1 VRILARLLLAGVL
14 QMRGDSS
21 EAYATIYGGFEEEK
35 TQSDTFKATLVMT
48 VCFAYW
54 LDADLQGMARAAS
67 QCIALSQQSD
77 IPHILN
83 YGHYHLGCVCY
94 QRNDLAAAEEHFTTP
109 VQQPYLNY
117 GRCYAHSACGLAL
130 VHQVQ
135 GRPDK
140 AQAVMESA
148 LAFMLE
154 TGNTTLM
161 PVLQAFQAQIALMQ
175 GQIAMAGQW
184 AAQLDPGPPLAPMV
198 DLFSPH
204 LILVK
209 VWLAQDTPASR
220 QRAADLLERSRE
232 FVEATHNTRFLIEVL
247 ALQAVLQERQGDRQT
262 ALELL
267 GQAVALAEPG
277 GFVRLFVDLGPPMA
291 SLLERLRWQGG
302 ARGSLAVAYIT
313 NILTAFE
320 TKAGGRTMD
329 VTSSSALVESL
340 TPRELDVLAL
350 LGRRLSNKEIAA
362 ELVISPETVKTHAL
376 NIYRKLDVRNRRHA
390 VTRARELGLLSPNV
404 V

>member
-1 VRILARLLLAGVL
+1 
-14 QMRGDSS
+14 
-21 EAYATIYGGFEEEK
+21 
-35 TQSDTFKATLVMT
+35 
-48 VCFAYW
+48 
-54 LDADLQGMARAAS
+54 
-67 QCIALSQQSD
+67 
-77 IPHILN
+77 
-83 YGHYHLGCVCY
+83 
-94 QRNDLAAAEEHFTTP
+94 
-109 VQQPYLNY
+109 
-117 GRCYAHSACGLAL
+117 
-130 VHQVQ
+130 
-135 GRPDK
+135 
-140 AQAVMESA
+140 
-148 LAFMLE
+148 
-154 TGNTTLM
+154 
-161 PVLQAFQAQIALMQ
+161 
-175 GQIAMAGQW
+175 
-184 AAQLDPGPPLAPMV
+184 MV

-350 LGRRLSNKEIAA
+350 LGRRLTNKEIAA
-362 ELVISPETVKTHAL
+362 ELIISPETVKTHTL
-376 NIYRKLDVRNRRHA
+376 NIYRKLGARNRRQA
-390 VTRARELGLLSPNV
+390 VAQARELGLLSPRIV
-404 V
+404 